1 MAHLAIKLTA
11 LATPHR
17 LHNRGTL
24 VEQKEQEV
32 GHGVQYTDLSNWRL
46 SLDNGDTKCI
56 GL

>member
-32 GHGVQYTDLSNWRL
+32 GYGVQYTDLSNWRL